1 MSVCLL
7 KTFPCQRL
15 CSGQVFYEDQTEW
28 IDYLME
34 FPNVNAIWMAKSRA
48 KSLLVSLLKKPLL
61 TYMQV
66 KQPWVPP
73 RFPVWP
79 LPSCPGQWATP
90 GLGTKSLVRQWHL
103 PSEGWWVMWAPWLAY
118 LKHDEDEENLSR
130 SLSWR
135 TIRYMWHGCIR

>member
-15 CSGQVFYEDQTEW
+15 CPGQVFYEDQTEW

-48 KSLLVSLLKKPLL
+48 KSLLVSLLKSLIYIYVYIYIYIYVYIYIYIYL
-61 TYMQV
+61 HGQRVEQV
-66 KQPWVPP
+66 KQPWLPP

-103 PSEGWWVMWAPWLAY
+103 PSEGWWVM
-118 LKHDEDEENLSR
+118 
-130 SLSWR
+130 
-135 TIRYMWHGCIR
+135 